1 MNETNLK
8 TLKHFG
14 VVALMFIIG
23 LLAIASNA
31 AVWNAVAGG
40 TENLGGS
47 EVAFSVLNLIAEGG
61 LLWFF
66 GKKMLPKVSE

>member
-1 MNETNLK
+1 MNKTNVK

-14 VVALMFIIG
+14 VVILMFVIG

-31 AVWNAVAGG
+31 AVWNAAAVG
-40 TENLGGS
+40 TPNVGS
-47 EVAFSVLNLIAEGG
+47 GEVIFSILNLFAEGG

-66 GKKMLPKVSE
+66 GKKVLPTVK

>member
-1 MNETNLK
+1 MKEINVKN
-8 TLKHFG
+8 LKHFS
-14 VVALMFIIG
+14 VVALMFVIG

-40 TENLGGS
+40 AETVGAS
-47 EVAFSVLNLIAEGG
+47 EVVFSVLNLLAEGG

-66 GKKMLPKVSE
+66 GKKVLPTVK

>member
-1 MNETNLK
+1 MNKTNVK

-14 VVALMFIIG
+14 VVLLMVIIG

-31 AVWNAVAGG
+31 AVWNAAAVGAP
-40 TENLGGS
+40 NVGS
-47 EVAFSVLNLIAEGG
+47 GEIIFSILNLVAEGG

-66 GKKMLPKVSE
+66 GKKVLPTVQ